1 MSLTTQQA
9 EGLLL
14 KSAIKK
20 YVEQR
25 MPTTHIRGFF
35 ARQTYDSTTISLEIM
50 RDNDYAAVDVMRGTN
65 GNLNEATRWSAKEI
79 LPPMYH
85 EKFNINGLRNYERA
99 MGEMAS
105 SASAAQRAALA
116 NEIAMMLVKLN
127 NKIIRAEE
135 IQCTQALETGVV
147 TLVNGDSIDYK
158 RKADSLVDAANL
170 GGYWTTT
177 TTDIE
182 KQLQTAGEF
191 IREQGANSTGVLDI
205 TMSGQAW
212 IALQKTSFFKD
223 KANFNKVTLLSIGN
237 PQNRNGA
244 NFHGQITAGSF
255 IFNIWTYDGT
265 YLLDVNGVATRTRLT
280 DQTKVIITPTEGSQF
295 ELSYGAVDQIV
306 KSSGA
311 SSVSGLQVA
320 KGVADYYVWDNIDTN
335 NLVHTMHMTSAPVAR
350 LITVDQVY
358 TMKIADT
365 FTAGQQG

>member
-1 MSLTTQQA
+1 MGLTTQQA

-25 MPTTHIRGFF
+25 MPTTHMRGFF
-35 ARQTYDSTTISLEIM
+35 NRQTYDSTTISLEVI
-50 RDNDYAAVDVMRGTN
+50 RDNDYAAVDVLRGTN
-65 GNLNEATRWSAKEI
+65 GNLNEASRWSAKEI
-79 LPPMYH
+79 VPPFYH
-85 EKFNINGLRNYERA
+85 EKFNINSLRNYERA
-99 MGEMAS
+99 FGEMAATAPMS
-105 SASAAQRAALA
+105 NKVALA
-116 NEIAMMLVKLN
+116 NEIATTLTKLQ

-135 IQCTQALETGVV
+135 IQCVQALETGVV
-147 TLVNGDSIDYK
+147 SLLNGDSIDYK
-158 RKADSLVDAANL
+158 RKSDSLVDAIDN

-177 TTDIE
+177 TTDVE

-191 IREQGANSTGVLDI
+191 IREVGACATGVLDI

-223 KANFNKVTLLSIGN
+223 KANFQKVTLLSIGN

-280 DQTKVIITPTEGSQF
+280 DPTKVIITPTEGAQF

-306 KSSGA
+306 KSNGS
-311 SSVSGLQVA
+311 SSVSGMQVA
-320 KGVADYYVWDNIDTN
+320 KGAADYYVWDNIDTN
-335 NLVHTMHMTSAPVAR
+335 NLVHTMHMTSAPIAR
-350 LITVDQVY
+350 LITVDMVY
-358 TMKIADT
+358 TMKIAE
-365 FTAGQQG
+365 